1 VLIFFKTLAYFYKV
15 AIKFFSKIKKIIG
28 EIIMAKHQFQTEV
41 GQLLHL
47 MTHSLYSNK
56 EIFIREL
63 VSNSSDAIDK
73 LNYLRLTDE
82 NLKDAYA
89 DWKGE
94 VNITFDEADKS
105 LTIIDN
111 GVGMN
116 DEDLIA
122 SIGTIAKSGTKSF
135 VEALT
140 GDAKKDSNL
149 IGQFGVGF
157 YSVFMVAS
165 RVDVISKKAGEEVA
179 YKWSSDGTGEFD
191 LAPCTKESSG
201 TVIYI
206 KLKDEEAS
214 EFADKHRI
222 KNIVGKYSNHIAYPI
237 FLNYKE
243 EVTETLSEEDKKAG
257 KEAAKSI
264 EDKREKINE
273 ATALWMQA
281 KAKLKA
287 DEYNDFYKS
296 ISHDSTDPM
305 LTIHTKVEGVNEYTT
320 LFYIP
325 KTAPMDMYRAD
336 FQPGVKLY
344 VKRVFITDSE
354 KELLPTYLRFVRG
367 IIDSEDLPLNVSRE
381 ILQENRV
388 LANIKQSS
396 VKKILSEIKKLAKDE
411 EKYAEFIA
419 QYIRPLKEGVYQDH
433 MNKEAILDLL
443 RYKSSTIEKMTSL
456 EAYKERADSEQKAI
470 YYIVG
475 ENEKILRS
483 SPLLESYNKNNIEVL
498 ILDDKEIDEIITPT
512 MGAYKEW
519 EFKDITACEPPKV
532 EQTEEAKKEVEEKFE
547 SILAKIKDKLGDA
560 VKEVKITN
568 RLSESPS
575 CVVKDVA
582 DGQMAQMMQMMR
594 AMGQEM
600 PESAPILEINPE
612 HEIVKKLNGCPDDST
627 IEDVSWILLDQA
639 KLSEGMEITDTVAF
653 AKRLSR
659 ITAKAL

>member
-1 VLIFFKTLAYFYKV
+1 
-15 AIKFFSKIKKIIG
+15 
-28 EIIMAKHQFQTEV
+28 MAKHQFQTEV

-94 VNITFDEADKS
+94 INISFDEADKS
-105 LTIIDN
+105 LTIVDN
-111 GVGMN
+111 GIGMN
-116 DEDLIA
+116 EADLIA

-165 RVDVISKKAGEEVA
+165 NVDVISKKAGEEQA
-179 YKWSSDGTGEFD
+179 YKWSSDGSGEFD
-191 LAPCTKESSG
+191 LVPCTKESNG

-214 EFADKHRI
+214 EFASKHRI
-222 KNIVGKYSNHIAYPI
+222 QNIVSKYSNHIAYPI
-237 FLNYKE
+237 FLNYSE
-243 EVTETLSEEDKKAG
+243 EVTETLSEDDKKSG
-257 KEAAKSI
+257 KEPTKTT
-264 EDKREKINE
+264 EKRHEKINE
-273 ATALWMQA
+273 ATALWMQP
-281 KAKLKA
+281 KAKLKEE
-287 DEYNDFYKS
+287 DYNQFYKS
-296 ISHDSTDPM
+296 ISHDSSEPM
-305 LTIHTKVEGVNEYTT
+305 LTIHTKTEGVNEYTT

-336 FQPGVKLY
+336 FQSGVKLY
-344 VKRVFITDSE
+344 VKRVFITDDE

-381 ILQENRV
+381 ILQENRI
-388 LANIKQSS
+388 LANIKQGS
-396 VKKILSEIKKLAKDE
+396 VKKILSEIKKLSKDE

-419 QYIRPLKEGVYQDH
+419 QYIRPLKEGVYQDYT
-433 MNKEAILDLL
+433 NKETILELL
-443 RYKSSTIEKMTSL
+443 RYKSSKVEKMTSL
-456 EAYKERADSEQKAI
+456 EDYKNRADSEQKAI

-475 ENEKILRS
+475 DNEKVLRN
-483 SPLLESYNKNNIEVL
+483 SPLLESYKKNDIEVL
-498 ILDDKEIDEIITPT
+498 ILDDKEIDEIITPAI
-512 MGAYKEW
+512 GAYKEW
-519 EFKDITACEPPKV
+519 EFKDITSVEPPKV
-532 EQTEEAKKEVEEKFE
+532 EQTEEEKKEVETKYEQ
-547 SILAKIKDKLGDA
+547 ILAKIKDKLGDA
-560 VKEVKITN
+560 VKDVKVTS
-568 RLSESPS
+568 RLTDSPS
-575 CVVKDVA
+575 CVTKDAA
-582 DGQMAQMMQMMR
+582 DAQMAAMAHMFR
-594 AMGQEM
+594 AMGQAM
-600 PESAPILEINPE
+600 PESAPILEINPD
-612 HEIVKKLNGCPDDST
+612 HEIVKKLNGCPDEST

-639 KLSEGMEITDTVAF
+639 KLSEGMEITDTVSF

-659 ITAKAL
+659 ITAMAL

>member
-1 VLIFFKTLAYFYKV
+1 
-15 AIKFFSKIKKIIG
+15 
-28 EIIMAKHQFQTEV
+28 MAKHQFQTEV

-82 NLKDAYA
+82 NLKDKFA

-94 VNITFDEADKS
+94 INVSFDEADKS
-105 LTIIDN
+105 LTISDN
-111 GVGMN
+111 GIGMN
-116 DEDLIA
+116 EADLIA

-135 VEALT
+135 VENLT

-157 YSVFMVAS
+157 YSVFMVANK
-165 RVDVISKKAGEEVA
+165 VDVITKKAGEETA
-179 YKWSSDGTGEFD
+179 YKWTSDGTGEFD
-191 LAPCTKESSG
+191 LTTAIKESNG

-214 EFADKHRI
+214 EFASKHRI

-237 FLNYKE
+237 FLNYSE

-257 KEAAKSI
+257 KEPAKTL
-264 EDKREKINE
+264 ERKHEKINE
-273 ATALWMQA
+273 ATALWMQP
-281 KAKLKA
+281 KAKLKEE
-287 DEYNDFYKS
+287 DYNQFYKS
-296 ISHDSTDPM
+296 ISHDSSEPM
-305 LTIHTKVEGVNEYTT
+305 LTIHTKTEGVNEYTT

-336 FQPGVKLY
+336 FQSGVKLY
-344 VKRVFITDSE
+344 VKRVFITDDE

-381 ILQENRV
+381 ILQENRI
-388 LANIKQSS
+388 LANIKQGS
-396 VKKILSEIKKLAKDE
+396 VKKILAEIKKLSKDE
-411 EKYAEFIA
+411 EKYAEFVA
-419 QYIRPLKEGVYQDH
+419 QYIRPLKEGVYQDYT
-433 MNKEAILDLL
+433 NKEAILELL
-443 RYKSSTIEKMTSL
+443 RYKSSKTEAGKMTSL

-470 YYIVG
+470 FYIVG
-475 ENEKILRS
+475 DNEKILRS

-498 ILDDKEIDEIITPT
+498 ILDDKEIDEIITPAI
-512 MGAYKEW
+512 GAYKEW

-532 EQTEEAKKEVEEKFE
+532 EQSEEEKKEVETKFE
-547 SILAKIKDKLGDA
+547 SITKKIKDKLGDA
-560 VKEVKITN
+560 VKDVKVTN

-575 CVVKDVA
+575 CVVKDAA
-582 DGQMAQMMQMMR
+582 DAQMAAMAHMFRQ
-594 AMGQEM
+594 MGQAM

-612 HEIVKKLNGCPDDST
+612 HEIVKKLNGCPDEST